1 MSNEKKN
8 RNITVT
14 VIVLVLIVAVSAVL
28 ILISLSMQKKSPK
41 NTLTLTTDQI
51 VTSVIKKMNYT
62 NLSPISAENISRY
75 YEIPSNTVSDSAMYI
90 SGKSGTEIEL
100 ACFRLQN
107 DSTQTPLLQ
116 AVNAYLDE
124 KGSLTPSSAQTANAK
139 VATHLPYI
147 FVAVAQDSETAA
159 KAFEAVLNDSLNS
172 KEDTTSAK

>member
-107 DSTQTPLLQ
+107 DGAQTPLLQ

-139 VATHLPYI
+139 
-147 FVAVAQDSETAA
+147 
-159 KAFEAVLNDSLNS
+159 
-172 KEDTTSAK
+172 